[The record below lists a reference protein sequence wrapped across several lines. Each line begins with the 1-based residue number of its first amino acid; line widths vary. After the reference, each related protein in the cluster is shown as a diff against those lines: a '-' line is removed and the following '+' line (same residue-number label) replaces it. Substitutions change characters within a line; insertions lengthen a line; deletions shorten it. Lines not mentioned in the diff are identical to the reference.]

1 MHTKH
6 ADTAS
11 ASSAANTLQQSKRQ
25 SYYHVYSSRPRGD
38 MSFKKWQEVSLQ
50 RSNVY
55 QYEGQFKHD
64 RKDGFGAIRFLDGDF
79 YIGMYVCMQVC
90 M

>member
-1 MHTKH
+1 MSTKH
-6 ADTAS
+6 ADIAS
-11 ASSAANTLQQSKRQ
+11 ASSAANTLQQSKRH

-79 YIGMYVCMQVC
+79 YIGMYICM
-90 M
+90 